1 MGYDPREN
9 AQLAVELFVPDVRQA
24 VAFYTETLGLE
35 FLRADEDGA
44 GGYSF
49 AALALGEAFLMLMA
63 DSYYHHDLTNRGAG
77 VDIRLVVPDVDAV
90 YERVTAAGVEITKPI
105 GDRDYGLRDFT
116 MRDPNGFRLRFASP
130 LA

>member
-1 MGYDPREN
+1 MSYDRREN
-9 AQLAVELFVPDVRQA
+9 AVLAVELFVPDVREA
-24 VAFYTETLGLE
+24 VAFYSETLGME

-49 AALALGEAFLMLMA
+49 AAMALGEAFLMLMA
-63 DSYYHHDLTNRGAG
+63 DSYQHQDLTNRGAG
-77 VDIRLVVPDVDAV
+77 IDIRLVVPDVDAV
-90 YERVTAAGVEITKPI
+90 YRRVTDAGVEITKPI

-130 LA
+130 LG